1 MISEILFLIVLFFAN
16 AVQAITGFAG
26 TVLAMPPSSYLIGL
40 DNAKVVLNVMAWIS
54 GLLIAIMN
62 YKNIQWRELIK
73 IIIFMLLGMGVGIRI
88 CEVVHSDSI
97 LLTVYGVIILII
109 ALKNLLFKKEV
120 RIHKSVLLIVLI
132 ISGVL
137 HGMFVSG
144 GALLVVYAVQ
154 ILKDKDEFRATIAP
168 VWVVLNTY
176 MMFSQ
181 YKAGLFTSGN
191 INLILL
197 SIIPLFV
204 ATWVGGKLAKK
215 LDKNIF
221 LNLTYILLIISG
233 LSLIL

>member
-16 AVQAITGFAG
+16 TVQAITGFAG
-26 TVLAMPPSSYLIGL
+26 TVLAMPTSSYLIGL

-54 GLLIAIMN
+54 GLLIAIMS

-73 IIIFMLLGMGVGIRI
+73 IIIFMLFGMSIGIKI

-97 LLTVYGVIILII
+97 LLTMYGVIILLI
-109 ALKNLLFKKEV
+109 AFKNLIFKKEAK
-120 RIHKSVLLIVLI
+120 IHQVVLLIILI
-132 ISGVL
+132 ISGVI

-154 ILKDKDEFRATIAP
+154 VLKDKDEFRATIAP

-176 MMFSQ
+176 MMISQ
-181 YKAGLFTSGN
+181 YKAGLFTNGN

-197 SIIPLFV
+197 SIIPLLL

>member
-62 YKNIQWRELIK
+62 YKNIQWIELIK
-73 IIIFMLLGMGVGIRI
+73 IIIFMLFGMLIGIRI

-109 ALKNLLFKKEV
+109 ALKNLIFKKEV
-120 RIHKSVLLIVLI
+120 KIHKSVLLIVLI
-132 ISGVL
+132 ISGVV

-154 ILKDKDEFRATIAP
+154 ILKDKDKFRATIAP

-181 YKAGLFTSGN
+181 YKAGLFTSSN

-204 ATWVGGKLAKK
+204 ATWAGGKLAKK